1 MVHSSR
7 AFLVEKVDMSSQF
20 EDGPLDAKIAL
31 IGEAPALNETVKGY
45 PFAGPSGAVLEQCL
59 HAAGIARAECY
70 ITNVFE
76 HPVFKRGEAPT
87 LYDHAGVK
95 LWSPELGFSK
105 DGLRAS
111 EGCRR
116 RLAGCSANVLVPMG
130 GPALTLVCGRA
141 SPSKWRG
148 SILRS
153 SAETIA
159 FPRKCVPTLH
169 PAVSLHGSYTQRYLI
184 SADFRRA
191 REECDS
197 AGINLPV
204 RELITDPTIA
214 QIESAFLACWAAKEF
229 ATDIECSRGHVSC
242 FSLSWSPEIAI
253 SIPIVDEGYVPRWSA
268 EEEAHIWSMY
278 ADILGSEEIT
288 KVNQN
293 ITFDLAVLLHR
304 NRIVA
309 RGPLHDPMIA
319 HSVMNPAL
327 EKGLDMLCSLYTREP
342 YYKAD
347 NGLDANYVIQDF
359 PSHWRYNAMDAAIAL
374 ECWWALKCKLEDEG
388 YWETYTNT
396 IAVLSSLIYMMVKG
410 FRVNTQALLRTR
422 ERVKGE
428 IIAKVQQIEEA
439 IGRPVITMAPK
450 TAKHKRAVLEAQAI
464 NINSPKQLASYFYD
478 ELKIKPFLRGGNP
491 STDDK
496 ALAQIF
502 RRERNPVAKMMQD
515 YRSLTTLKSRY
526 LEVGLDED
534 QRLRCSYN
542 PRGTWTGRLSSSETV
557 FKSGMNLQNLPD
569 EFQAFLVSDHAP

>member
-1 MVHSSR
+1 VCGKS
-7 AFLVEKVDMSSQF
+7 
-20 EDGPLDAKIAL
+20 
-31 IGEAPALNETVKGY
+31 
-45 PFAGPSGAVLEQCL
+45 
-59 HAAGIARAECY
+59 GIA
-70 ITNVFE
+70 
-76 HPVFKRGEAPT
+76 
-87 LYDHAGVK
+87 
-95 LWSPELGFSK
+95 
-105 DGLRAS
+105 
-111 EGCRR
+111 
-116 RLAGCSANVLVPMG
+116 
-130 GPALTLVCGRA
+130 
-141 SPSKWRG
+141 KWRG

-153 SAETIA
+153 NAESIPFT
-159 FPRKCVPTLH
+159 RKCIPTLH
-169 PAVSLHGSYTQRYLI
+169 PAASLHGSYTQRYLI
-184 SADFRRA
+184 STDLRRA

-204 RELITDPTIA
+204 RELITDPTMV

-242 FSLSWSPEIAI
+242 FSLSWSPEISI
-253 SIPIVDEGYVPRWSA
+253 SVPIVDEGYVPRWSA

-278 ADILGSEEIT
+278 ADILGSEDIT

-347 NGLDANYVIQDF
+347 NGLDANYVITDF

-388 YWETYTNT
+388 YWETYTNK
-396 IAVLSSLIYMMVKG
+396 IAVLSSLIYMMTKG
-410 FRVNTQALLRTR
+410 FKVNTQALLRTR
-422 ERVKGE
+422 KHVAGE
-428 IIAKVQQIEEA
+428 IHAKVQQIEGE

-450 TAKHKRAVLEAQAI
+450 TARHKLAVKEAQAI
-464 NINSPKQLASYFYD
+464 NINSPAQMAAYFYD
-478 ELKIKPFLRGGNP
+478 ELRLKPFLRGGKP
-491 STDDK
+491 SMDDR

-502 RRERNPVAKMMQD
+502 RRDRVQVAKMMQD
-515 YRSLTTLKSRY
+515 YRSLSKLKSTY
-526 LEVGLDED
+526 LEVLLDED

-542 PRGTWTGRLSSSETV
+542 PSGTWTGRLSSSETV
-557 FKSGMNLQNLPD
+557 DGRGMNMQNIASMML
-569 EFQAFLVSDHAP
+569 EFLEAG